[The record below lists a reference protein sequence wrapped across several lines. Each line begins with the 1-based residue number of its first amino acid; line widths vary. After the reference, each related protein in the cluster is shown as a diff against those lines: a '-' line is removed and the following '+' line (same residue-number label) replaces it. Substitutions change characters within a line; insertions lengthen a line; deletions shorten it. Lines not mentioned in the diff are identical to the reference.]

1 MPWQPPRERSPGPT
15 EGEAPSGSSIPPGPS
30 GPSALSGRYRLDVLL
45 GRGGTADVFKAT
57 DLRLGGRPVAV
68 KRFRPDSR
76 GVPQNGFSEE
86 ALLLA
91 RLRHPHLVTVYDAG
105 QDEDS
110 AYLVMEHIDGTTLRE
125 RIAAGPLPFDH
136 VVRLGS
142 RLASALAHVHAAGIV
157 HRDIKPSNVLL
168 DAEGEPFLADFGI
181 SRPTG
186 DPTRAEPGTLV
197 GTLAYMAPEQVL
209 GKGSGPASDVY
220 ALGLVMLE
228 CLKGAK
234 EYRGEAPEAGMAR
247 LLRPPDTATGV
258 PEALVPLLEAMTR
271 SEPAA
276 RPDAARCALLFQAA
290 AGVPARP
297 APSGH
302 DTTTRPPAAVLL
314 PPDTLPDDA
323 ARRKRKR
330 RALVAA
336 AAAAVLAATGAVLA
350 GTADGGRQTPR
361 TAERRSPATAPPAT
375 APAAAAIAS
384 PRRRT
389 TAPSTSQLADPVEAA
404 TVSAPAASAADSTG
418 GPGQG
423 HGKSKGKAKHKHKKK
438 G

>member
-1 MPWQPPRERSPGPT
+1 
-15 EGEAPSGSSIPPGPS
+15 
-30 GPSALSGRYRLDVLL
+30 LDVLL

-125 RIAAGPLPFDH
+125 RIGAGPLPFDH

-197 GTLAYMAPEQVL
+197 GTLVYMAPEQIL

-220 ALGLVMLE
+220 ALGLVLLE

-234 EYRGEAPEAGMAR
+234 EYQGEAPEAGMAR
-247 LLRPPDTATGV
+247 LLRPPDTTTGV
-258 PEALVPLLEAMTR
+258 PEPLVPLLEAMTR

-276 RPDAARCALLFQAA
+276 RPDAAHCALLFQAA
-290 AGVPARP
+290 ADAPVRSAPP
-297 APSGH
+297 AP
-302 DTTTRPPAAVLL
+302 DTTTRPQAAALL
-314 PPDTLPDDA
+314 PLDTRPADLAP
-323 ARRKRKR
+323 RRRKR
-330 RALVAA
+330 RALAA
-336 AAAAVLAATGAVLA
+336 AATAVVLAATGVVLA
-350 GTADGGRQTPR
+350 GAADVGRQTPR
-361 TAERRSPATAPPAT
+361 TAERRLPATASPTT
-375 APAAAAIAS
+375 APAAAAAIAS

-389 TAPSTSQLADPVEAA
+389 TAPSTPQLASPVEAA
-404 TVSAPAASAADSTG
+404 TVSAPGASATGSTS

-423 HGKSKGKAKHKHKKK
+423 HGKSKGKAKHQHKKK